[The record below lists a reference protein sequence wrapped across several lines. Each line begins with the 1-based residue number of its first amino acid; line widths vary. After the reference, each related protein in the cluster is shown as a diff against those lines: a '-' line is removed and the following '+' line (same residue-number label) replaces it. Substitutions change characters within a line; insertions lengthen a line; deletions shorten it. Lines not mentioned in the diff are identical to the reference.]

1 MELKQ
6 NLEKYKKT
14 NNEQE
19 KLKFRKEALTH
30 LKKKKIYEEYMDKL
44 TQNQIEVIKSDIEK
58 VHEDMVILNKKENN
72 L

>member
-1 MELKQ
+1 MSRYIIINQ
-6 NLEKYKKT
+6 
-14 NNEQE
+14 
-19 KLKFRKEALTH
+19 
-30 LKKKKIYEEYMDKL
+30 YMDKL